1 MSALLK
7 CSRLIDRLS
16 NLFGDVVAWVVI
28 AVVLLSAGN
37 ALARKFLNVASNAA
51 LELQLYLFAAVFLIS
66 GASTLLRNEHVRIDV
81 LFSKL
86 SETKRMWID
95 IFGILFFLLPAAL
108 MTAWMSFPRL
118 VQSFQSGQ
126 VSGNTGGLLLWP
138 VWAVAVAGFVL
149 LILQALSELVKR
161 VAVLRGVSVETP
173 GERDEA
179 ADLLQAM
186 QQLREEKSK

>member
-7 CSRLIDRLS
+7 FSRLIDRLS
-16 NLFGDVVAWVVI
+16 NLFGAVVAWVVI

-108 MTAWMSFPRL
+108 VTAWMTFPRL

-138 VWAVAVAGFVL
+138 VWAVAVVGFVL